1 MGNGEAPL
9 RGIKTNQSN
18 KLNINAKT
26 MFYLQKN
33 LLLFLVGVPG
43 AGAGA
48 GAGGHAANLID
59 VEEGGAGGDAG
70 PLSQSRDLR
79 P

>member
-1 MGNGEAPL
+1 MGNEEAPF

-18 KLNINAKT
+18 KLNINAKA
-26 MFYLQKN
+26 MFHLQKD
-33 LLLFLVGVPG
+33 LRLLVGVPG

-79 P
+79 R

>member
-1 MGNGEAPL
+1 MGNGEAPF

-26 MFYLQKN
+26 MFHLQKD
-33 LLLFLVGVPG
+33 LRLLVGVP
-43 AGAGA
+43 GAGA